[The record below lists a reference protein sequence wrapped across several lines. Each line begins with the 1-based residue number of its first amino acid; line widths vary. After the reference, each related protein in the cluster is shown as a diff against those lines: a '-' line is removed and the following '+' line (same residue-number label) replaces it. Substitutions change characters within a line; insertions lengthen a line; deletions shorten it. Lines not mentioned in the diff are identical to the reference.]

1 MLTFMDKRIAVF
13 GVFLVAIGGACFAQS
28 PIDADLDGNESV
40 DGRDIF
46 AFVAQWQASQVVEAT
61 GTQVGWEATLE
72 PMSPTYEVSGKAI
85 VTSATSIRLEN
96 FSYLNNGPD
105 VHVYL
110 VTASGDS
117 GFTNQEGAAGLS
129 IFDFSNNN
137 AEPYVGVTQD
147 IELPEGVTI
156 QPYTHVS
163 VWCRLAGVDFGS
175 GKFVPQ

>member
-1 MLTFMDKRIAVF
+1 MKTPRILLF
-13 GVFLVAIGGACFAQS
+13 IFLVTISGSAIAQ
-28 PIDADLDGNESV
+28 IDADLDGNETI

-46 AFVAQWQASQVVEAT
+46 AFVAQWQASQVAEAT
-61 GTQVGWEATLE
+61 GTQVGWVATLQ
-72 PMSPTYEVSGKAI
+72 PMSPTYGVSGTAI

-117 GFTNQEGAAGLS
+117 GFTNQEGTAGLS